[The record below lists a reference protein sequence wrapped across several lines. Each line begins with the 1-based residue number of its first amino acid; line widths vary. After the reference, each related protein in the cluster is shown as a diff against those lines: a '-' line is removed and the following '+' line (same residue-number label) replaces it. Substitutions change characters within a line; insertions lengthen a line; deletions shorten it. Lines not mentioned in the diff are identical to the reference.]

1 LPVSPISAD
10 ICRYDIG
17 KAEGLS
23 GTVSGKKKCRR
34 YRIGADICHSDIGNI
49 GEPAKS
55 GTALE
60 LIGRKKT
67 PAVSGRKK
75 QEAASCRWVGRTGP
89 PTHNALERW
98 TSIFSFQG
106 SPRSGRD

>member
-55 GTALE
+55 GTTALVFA
-60 LIGRKKT
+60 K
-67 PAVSGRKK
+67 
-75 QEAASCRWVGRTGP
+75 
-89 PTHNALERW
+89 
-98 TSIFSFQG
+98 
-106 SPRSGRD
+106 

>member
-1 LPVSPISAD
+1 MLLFIPVKPPVPCPYSDILSSLPVSPISAD

-23 GTVSGKKKCRR
+23 GTVSGKKKCHR

-55 GTALE
+55 GTAL
-60 LIGRKKT
+60 LLDICRK
-67 PAVSGRKK
+67 AI
-75 QEAASCRWVGRTGP
+75 CRIIKYM
-89 PTHNALERW
+89 L
-98 TSIFSFQG
+98 TS
-106 SPRSGRD
+106 